1 MPIPGNPAGP
11 QRQEPELGTRL
22 PAGGCGLERLLL
34 AGEGVQGAYT
44 PLGFELVGGGGDLL
58 ADRIAHLHEIHHGA
72 LNDCT
77 EWGSALHI
85 TARLPGC
92 LGTFSVLLERCRQ
105 IHEAFATFAGVAL
118 ADELDGDAA
127 AVLAR
132 YPLYVPLLA
141 AFERLVGQARGTNRR
156 YLLATQ
162 YARVCM
168 QAPVL
173 AHIAAAGSVQPA
185 ELRVLDTPNGRW
197 RWLLRRG
204 EALAGHAAAAGD
216 KAACAVPAGAAAVGA
231 DEPGGE
237 PLAALDAANDPV
249 WETWEHAA
257 YQVLADALTA
267 AGARPLAFNGHQEGT
282 RLAVAWARQQQP
294 GLRLAAA
301 LTAGPAP
308 DDRSLAAATMAPGRH
323 AATAR
328 RWRAELAHLTTAD
341 LVSEVASSS
350 VIEGRPV
357 LVMSARPGR
366 RAAALYDWP
375 DTQAQWLRALPD
387 PLVAVRLVTA
397 GEGPGDLVISHVPL
411 EQPGDAGRL
420 ASAWAARG
428 HVITCLSASCLT
440 DAGWQRSWIPVLRS
454 AGDLVVLVDVELD
467 RFVRRWLNTGVHA
480 AGVEVADT
488 AATRHAAAMCAP
500 GDDTLWLAVADELG
514 IKLLL
519 NQLLATPG
527 LAVTRTAEHL
537 RGREETLRDV
547 LTCLL
552 ATEPFFD
559 FAGFQENP

>member
-1 MPIPGNPAGP
+1 MPD
-11 QRQEPELGTRL
+11 
-22 PAGGCGLERLLL
+22 GGCGLARLLL
-34 AGEGVQGAYT
+34 AGDGVQGAYT

-92 LGTFSVLLERCRQ
+92 LGTFSVLLERCRW

-118 ADELDGDAA
+118 AGELGGDAA

-141 AFERLVGQARGTNRR
+141 AFERLVGQVRGPHRR

-173 AHIAAAGSVQPA
+173 ARITATGLVRPA

-204 EALAGHAAAAGD
+204 EALAEHAAVAGD
-216 KAACAVPAGAAAVGA
+216 EAACAVPAGAAAVGA
-231 DEPGGE
+231 DALGGD
-237 PLAALDAANDPV
+237 PLAVMDATNDPA

-257 YQVLADALTA
+257 YRVLAQALTG
-267 AGARPLAFNGHQEGT
+267 AGAQPLTFNGHQEGT
-282 RLAVAWARQQQP
+282 RVAVTWARQQQP
-294 GLRLAAA
+294 GLQLAAA

-323 AATAR
+323 AATAQ
-328 RWRAELAHLTTAD
+328 RWQAELVHLPAAD
-341 LVSEVASSS
+341 LVSEAASSS

-357 LVMSARPGR
+357 LVISARPGR

-375 DTQAQWLRALPD
+375 DAQAQWLRALPD
-387 PLVAVRLVTA
+387 PLVAVRLVMA
-397 GEGPGDLVISHVPL
+397 GEGTGDLVISHAPL

-428 HVITCLSASCLT
+428 PVITCLSASCLT
-440 DAGWQRSWIPVLRS
+440 DAGWQRRWLPVLRS

-467 RFVRRWLNTGVHA
+467 RFVRRWLSTGVHA

-488 AATRHAAAMCAP
+488 AGTRHAAAMCAP
-500 GDDTLWLAVADELG
+500 GDDTLWLAIADEVG

-547 LTCLL
+547 LTFLL

-559 FAGFQENP
+559 LAGFQENP